1 MPIYGFICY
10 DDETEVEEL
19 RKLGDDKP
27 PKCPNCGVEMSRLFS
42 PVVNIFQGKSN
53 AEKVS
58 AKLKKRS
65 EEQGKKFFKRHPE
78 FQKMVSETL
87 KDKGKEN

>member
-1 MPIYGFICY
+1 MPVYEWICC
-10 DDETEVEEL
+10 DDETEKEEL

-27 PKCPNCGVEMSRLFS
+27 PKCPTCGQEMSRIFS
-42 PVVNIFQGKSN
+42 SVISIFQGKSN

-65 EEQGKKFFKRHPE
+65 EEQGKKFFRRYPE
-78 FQKMVSETL
+78 YQKLVNKTL
-87 KDKGKEN
+87 KEKEI